1 MKLRCTDNFATI
13 SFTVVHVYRIES
25 GELKYRIYVIF
36 TDLDI
41 TYRCSIRNANLQLT
55 SVISVDRSWIQTR
68 IIVYRLTSLD
78 KKKETN
84 LTKNQHCGRMELLS
98 MLLAAFYPFWPPFS
112 RPCQSYGV
120 LLPVRRQWC
129 CLVELLETVKCP
141 SLWTSHRGERSLQL
155 CKNINIFIIYK
166 PYAFIWNV
174 LPFNLPLIRYTCKRF
189 WCTNKLFVVLLHDC
203 HHLRGPNLW
212 YGYSHLGRWKYT

>member
-1 MKLRCTDNFATI
+1 MNIMKLRCTDDFATI
-13 SFTVVHVYRIES
+13 SFIVVHVYRIES

-68 IIVYRLTSLD
+68 IIIYRLTSLD
-78 KKKETN
+78 KKETN
-84 LTKNQHCGRMELLS
+84 LTKSQHCGRRELLS
-98 MLLAAFYPFWPPFS
+98 ILLAAFYPFWPPFL

-129 CLVELLETVKCP
+129 FLVELLETVKCL
-141 SLWTSHRGERSLQL
+141 SLWTSHRGEQSL
-155 CKNINIFIIYK
+155 
-166 PYAFIWNV
+166 
-174 LPFNLPLIRYTCKRF
+174 
-189 WCTNKLFVVLLHDC
+189 
-203 HHLRGPNLW
+203 
-212 YGYSHLGRWKYT
+212 